1 MLKLGRFCIISQIEQ
16 FYIKLRNGVYV
27 KKVGD
32 DFGHIRKE
40 LSELADTEREV
51 LDDANLA
58 KKLGDLAR
66 RVDRLRRERE
76 IAAADRERQESGE
89 IYDEFGNAIIVF
101 LKAYKGNPV
110 IWSVI
115 DSYMERNP
123 EVFGLRYRAGFN
135 RWTEQAENDQTLSII
150 TILTRELNR
159 GRGGQ
164 LAKMVQLAMR

>member
-1 MLKLGRFCIISQIEQ
+1 M
-16 FYIKLRNGVYV
+16 

-76 IAAADRERQESGE
+76 IAAADRERQESG
-89 IYDEFGNAIIVF
+89 
-101 LKAYKGNPV
+101 
-110 IWSVI
+110 
-115 DSYMERNP
+115 
-123 EVFGLRYRAGFN
+123 
-135 RWTEQAENDQTLSII
+135 
-150 TILTRELNR
+150 
-159 GRGGQ
+159 
-164 LAKMVQLAMR
+164 

>member
-1 MLKLGRFCIISQIEQ
+1 M
-16 FYIKLRNGVYV
+16 

-110 IWSVI
+110 IWQVI

-123 EVFGLRYRAGFN
+123 VVGGMRY
-135 RWTEQAENDQTLSII
+135 
-150 TILTRELNR
+150 
-159 GRGGQ
+159 
-164 LAKMVQLAMR
+164 

>member
-1 MLKLGRFCIISQIEQ
+1 MRKI
-16 FYIKLRNGVYV
+16 
-27 KKVGD
+27 GD

-40 LSELADTEREV
+40 LSELADTGRKV

-76 IAAADRERQESGE
+76 IAAADLKRQKSGE

-115 DSYMERNP
+115 DSYMERATQKYLVCVIERDLIGGP
-123 EVFGLRYRAGFN
+123 SKRRMI
-135 RWTEQAENDQTLSII
+135 QTLSII

>member
-1 MLKLGRFCIISQIEQ
+1 M
-16 FYIKLRNGVYV
+16 

-110 IWSVI
+110 IWSVLI
-115 DSYMERNP
+115 VIWNATQKCLVCAIERDLI
-123 EVFGLRYRAGFN
+123 GGSSKQRMIRK
-135 RWTEQAENDQTLSII
+135 LSII
-150 TILTRELNR
+150 TILTRELSL